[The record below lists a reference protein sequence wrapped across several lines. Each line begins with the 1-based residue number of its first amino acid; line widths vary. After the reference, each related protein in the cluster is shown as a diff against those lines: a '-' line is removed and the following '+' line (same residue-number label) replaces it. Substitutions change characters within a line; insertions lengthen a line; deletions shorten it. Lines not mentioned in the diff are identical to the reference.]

1 MTKNNI
7 TKDRAPDAAYKLDA
21 QVGFL
26 LRRVQQRHLAIFF
39 DHIPDMTATQFAA
52 LAKLCEVGSVSQ
64 NELGRKTAMDAA
76 TIKGVVDRLRARGF
90 AETAKDPHDQRR
102 LLVRPTSSGRAAFTQ
117 YSAAALKVTQETLSP
132 LSESEAK
139 RLLALLAKLT

>member
-1 MTKNNI
+1 MRLI
-7 TKDRAPDAAYKLDA
+7 SWMRRS
-21 QVGFL
+21 GFCF
-26 LRRVQQRHLAIFF
+26 RRVQQRHLAIFF

-52 LAKLCEVGSVSQ
+52 LAKLCELGSVSQ

-90 AETAKDPHDQRR
+90 AATTKDTNDQRR
-102 LLVRPTSSGRAAFTQ
+102 LLVRPTPDGRTAFAQ
-117 YSAAALKVTQETLSP
+117 YSEAALKVTRETLDP

-139 RLLALLAKLT
+139 RLLTLLAKLT